1 MNKINK
7 VLCAACTLAMANVG
21 LAQADSSN
29 FAGPY
34 VGLQA
39 LGLGAEFAGTGT
51 SSAGTSAAETDKVQV
66 GAVAATFGVEAGYTI
81 PLGSSFALDIGAQ
94 YLSGEGKITAT
105 NSTVSTSAGNVTFG
119 FDDHVTGY
127 IAPTLILSDTSSIY
141 FKLGVSQADIFVSG
155 DITTPEN
162 LEGTM
167 YSIGTRTVLDSG
179 IFIRTEAGVTDYQG
193 ISARG
198 KGEGTVGTTLIDTG
212 TSYSA
217 DPTIVHGTVSLGFRF

>member
-1 MNKINK
+1 M
-7 VLCAACTLAMANVG
+7 LAAACTLAMTNVG

-39 LGLGAEFAGTGT
+39 LGLGAEFAGTGS
-51 SSAGTSAAETDKVQV
+51 SSAGDESAAETDKVQV
-66 GAVAATFGVEAGYTI
+66 GAVAATFGIEAGYTM
-81 PLGSSFALDIGAQ
+81 PLGPSFALDVGAQ
-94 YLSGEGKITAT
+94 YLNGEGKITAT
-105 NSTVSTSAGNVTFG
+105 NSGVATSAGNVTFS
-119 FDDHVTGY
+119 FDEHVTAY

-141 FKLGVSQADIFVSG
+141 FKLGVSQADVFVEG
-155 DITTPEN
+155 DITSPDN

-198 KGEGTVGTTLIDTG
+198 KGEGTQGTTRIDTG
-212 TSYSA
+212 TSFSA